1 MSLNGSYEIFSVADV
16 GNFYSD
22 ILRVFTVRLI
32 LVVIVVILAVVAVV
46 IIACSQIS
54 SHSAP
59 RIVRE
64 P

>member
-32 LVVIVVILAVVAVV
+32 LVVIVIVVVAVV
-46 IIACSQIS
+46 IIACSHIS

-59 RIVRE
+59 RIARE